1 MTEQRVIG
9 LYILYD
15 YVCSME
21 QKGGGGWGVTWPNIR
36 KMRVGGQMFWVY
48 RLVIQSPNQ
57 MFYVMNTVQC
67 ISVL

>member
-21 QKGGGGWGVTWPNIR
+21 QKGGGG
-36 KMRVGGQMFWVY
+36 VGGHMAQHKENESWGT
-48 RLVIQSPNQ
+48 N
-57 MFYVMNTVQC
+57 
-67 ISVL
+67 VLGI